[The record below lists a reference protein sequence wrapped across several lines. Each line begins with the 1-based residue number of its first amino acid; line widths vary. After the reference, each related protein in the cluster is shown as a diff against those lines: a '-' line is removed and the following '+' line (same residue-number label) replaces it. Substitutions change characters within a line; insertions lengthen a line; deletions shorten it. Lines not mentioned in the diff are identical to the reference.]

1 MFILLGKRTNAIAY
15 AIAMGRRSFTNST
28 KSSVS
33 WRPLVAFG
41 IGTVSISFAWLKKDH
56 LRPFIIKSESKI
68 VQDVGHGSPGIE
80 QNNSKIIHEPSLFL
94 GLWKHLKNELPLFS
108 VVVILTGLLS
118 VINIFTPILIGR
130 LITVV
135 QAMITSSAINFS
147 HLNSSA
153 SQLFLVFAI
162 QGFLTFLDIA
172 AVSKLG
178 ENLATRLRLELY
190 SSILSQ
196 DISFFDARLHGE
208 IVGRLSQD
216 IQDFKH
222 TFKLIITQ
230 GIFII

>member
-1 MFILLGKRTNAIAY
+1 MNRIILSVAKGK
-15 AIAMGRRSFTNST
+15 RSFTNST
-28 KSSVS
+28 KSPIS
-33 WRPLVAFG
+33 WRPLVAIG
-41 IGTVSISFAWLKKDH
+41 IGTVSISFAWMKKDH
-56 LRPFIIKSESKI
+56 LLPFIIKSEPKVSHDHRCSHI
-68 VQDVGHGSPGIE
+68 D
-80 QNNSKIIHEPSLFL
+80 QNNSTIIQQPSLFL
-94 GLWKHLKNELPLFS
+94 GLWKHLKHELPLLS

-130 LITVV
+130 LITIV

-147 HLNSSA
+147 QLNSSA

-178 ENLATRLRLELY
+178 ENFATRLRLELY

-222 TFKLIITQ
+222 TFKLILTQ
-230 GIFII
+230 GVFIV